1 MGLVGA
7 GGPVAR
13 VHPQTGPLETLDV
26 TQAICELLMSVI
38 RLHSVTCREMERKA
52 MGYYDS
58 NIPGLINVQYNKS
71 E

>member
-26 TQAICELLMSVI
+26 TQAIGKLLVRVV
-38 RLHSVTCREMERKA
+38 RLHTVTCRDTCNGLLER
-52 MGYYDS
+52 
-58 NIPGLINVQYNKS
+58 